1 MYRSWTQDQ
10 DLGSGPGPLGAG
22 PIGPETLDLGPGP
35 RTRDLGPGPG
45 TWTWDLGS
53 GPIGP
58 GSRTLDR
65 DVHPGA
71 SQLHNPAN
79 IVDGII

>member
-1 MYRSWTQDQ
+1 MYRSWTEDQ
-10 DLGSGPGPLGAG
+10 DLGSGPGGAG

-45 TWTWDLGS
+45 TWDLGS

-58 GSRTLDR
+58 GSSCFFKKITRRCRSL
-65 DVHPGA
+65 VQVLGPG
-71 SQLHNPAN
+71 P
-79 IVDGII
+79 I

>member
-1 MYRSWTQDQ
+1 MYRSWTEDQ

-45 TWTWDLGS
+45 TWDLGS

-58 GSRTLDR
+58 GSSCDL
-65 DVHPGA
+65 
-71 SQLHNPAN
+71 S
-79 IVDGII
+79 

>member
-45 TWTWDLGS
+45 TWDLD
-53 GPIGP
+53 
-58 GSRTLDR
+58 L
-65 DVHPGA
+65 
-71 SQLHNPAN
+71 
-79 IVDGII
+79 

>member
-22 PIGPETLDLGPGP
+22 PIGPETLDLDQGPE
-35 RTRDLGPGPG
+35 
-45 TWTWDLGS
+45 TWSWDLGS

-58 GSRTLDR
+58 GSSCFFKKTTRRCRAL
-65 DVHPGA
+65 VQVLGPG
-71 SQLHNPAN
+71 P
-79 IVDGII
+79 I